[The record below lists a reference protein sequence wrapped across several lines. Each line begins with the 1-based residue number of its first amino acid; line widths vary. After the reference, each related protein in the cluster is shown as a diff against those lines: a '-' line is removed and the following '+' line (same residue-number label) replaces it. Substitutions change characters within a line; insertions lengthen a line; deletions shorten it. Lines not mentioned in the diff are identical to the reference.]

1 MVDNIIDELT
11 WRGLIQQSTD
21 IDEMREC
28 LADGPVTLYCG
39 FDPTGPSL
47 HAGHL
52 IPLLLLRRFQKAG
65 HRPIVLAG
73 GATGLIGDP
82 RDVGERVMNSEDTV
96 AEWAE
101 RIKNQLERFVTFDD
115 SPTGAIVENNMNW
128 VGKLSAIDFL
138 RNIGKNFSLNTML
151 TRDTVKRRL
160 ESDGISYTEFSYMLL
175 QANDFVE
182 LQRKYNCQIQV
193 GGSDQWGNI
202 VAGIDLNRRL
212 DNKKVHGI
220 TVPLVTSSDG
230 KKFGKSTGGGSL
242 WLDPEMTSPYKWY
255 QYFLNTNDADVIKY
269 LRWFT
274 FLTKEE
280 LDELQEEVDTNPAR
294 RVAQRRL
301 ADEMTTLV
309 HGEAATQAVK
319 DASAALFG
327 RGDLHGLDVATLGA
341 ALQEAGSVELNST
354 DPITIIDLL
363 VESGLCKSRGEARRT
378 IREGG
383 ANVNN
388 ERITDEEWTPS
399 EEDLLPGKWLVVR
412 RGKKNMRGVQL
423 TD

>member
-1 MVDNIIDELT
+1 MENIIDELM

-21 IDEMREC
+21 IDEMR
-28 LADGPVTLYCG
+28 AAINDGPITLYCG

-82 RDVGERVMNSEDTV
+82 REVGERVMNSEDTV
-96 AEWAE
+96 ADWAE
-101 RIKNQLERFVTFDD
+101 RIKGQLERFVTFDD
-115 SPTGAIVENNMNW
+115 SATGAIVENNMHW
-128 VGKLSAIDFL
+128 VGEMSAIDFL
-138 RNIGKNFSLNTML
+138 RGLGKNFSLNTML
-151 TRDTVKRRL
+151 SRETVKRRL
-160 ESDGISYTEFSYMLL
+160 ETDGISYTEFSYMIL
-175 QANDFVE
+175 QANDFAE
-182 LQRKYNCQIQV
+182 LNRRYGCTLQV

-202 VAGIDLNRRL
+202 VAGIDLNRRV
-212 DNKKVHGI
+212 NNSKVHGI

-280 LDELQEEVDTNPAR
+280 LDELAAEVESNPGAR
-294 RVAQRRL
+294 QAQRRL
-301 ADEMTTLV
+301 ADEMTTLSLI
-309 HGEAATQAVK
+309 H
-319 DASAALFG
+319 
-327 RGDLHGLDVATLGA
+327 
-341 ALQEAGSVELNST
+341 
-354 DPITIIDLL
+354 I
-363 VESGLCKSRGEARRT
+363 
-378 IREGG
+378 
-383 ANVNN
+383 
-388 ERITDEEWTPS
+388 
-399 EEDLLPGKWLVVR
+399 
-412 RGKKNMRGVQL
+412 
-423 TD
+423 

>member
-1 MVDNIIDELT
+1 MENIIDELM

-21 IDEMREC
+21 IDEMR
-28 LADGPVTLYCG
+28 AAINDGPITLYCG

-82 RDVGERVMNSEDTV
+82 REVGERVMNSEDTV
-96 AEWAE
+96 ADWAE
-101 RIKNQLERFVTFDD
+101 RIKGQLERFVTFDD
-115 SPTGAIVENNMNW
+115 SATGAIVENNMHW
-128 VGKLSAIDFL
+128 VGEMSAIDFL
-138 RNIGKNFSLNTML
+138 RGLGKNFSLNTML
-151 TRDTVKRRL
+151 SRETVKRRL
-160 ESDGISYTEFSYMLL
+160 ETDGISYTEFSYMIL
-175 QANDFVE
+175 QANDFAE
-182 LQRKYNCQIQV
+182 LNRRYGCTLQV

-202 VAGIDLNRRL
+202 VAGIDLNRRV
-212 DNKKVHGI
+212 NNSKVHGI

-280 LDELQEEVDTNPAR
+280 LDELAAEVESNPGAR
-294 RVAQRRL
+294 QAQRRL

-309 HGEAATQAVK
+309 HGEDVTAAVK
-319 DASAALFG
+319 AASAALFG
-327 RGDLHGLDVATLGA
+327 KGDLRALDANTLGA
-341 ALQEAGSVELNST
+341 ALQEAGSIEINK
-354 DPITIIDLL
+354 DMNPTIIDLM
-363 VESGLCKSRGEARRT
+363 VETLSL
-378 IREGG
+378 IH
-383 ANVNN
+383 
-388 ERITDEEWTPS
+388 I
-399 EEDLLPGKWLVVR
+399 
-412 RGKKNMRGVQL
+412 
-423 TD
+423 

>member
-1 MVDNIIDELT
+1 MENIIDELM

-21 IDEMREC
+21 IDEMR
-28 LADGPVTLYCG
+28 AAINDGPITLYCG

-82 RDVGERVMNSEDTV
+82 REVGERVMNSEDTV
-96 AEWAE
+96 ADWAE
-101 RIKNQLERFVTFDD
+101 RIKGQLERFVTFDD
-115 SPTGAIVENNMNW
+115 SATGAIVENNMHW
-128 VGKLSAIDFL
+128 VGEMSAIDFL
-138 RNIGKNFSLNTML
+138 RGLGKNFSLNTML
-151 TRDTVKRRL
+151 SRETVKRRL
-160 ESDGISYTEFSYMLL
+160 ETDGISYTEFSYMIL
-175 QANDFVE
+175 QANDFAE
-182 LQRKYNCQIQV
+182 LNRRYGCTLQV

-202 VAGIDLNRRL
+202 VAGIDLNRRV
-212 DNKKVHGI
+212 NNSKVHGI

-280 LDELQEEVDTNPAR
+280 LDELAAEVESNPGAR
-294 RVAQRRL
+294 QAQRRL

-309 HGEAATQAVK
+309 HGEDVTAAVK
-319 DASAALFG
+319 AASAALFG
-327 RGDLHGLDVATLGA
+327 KGDLRALDANTLGA
-341 ALQEAGSVELNST
+341 ALQEAGSIEINK
-354 DPITIIDLL
+354 DMNPTIIDLM
-363 VESGLCKSRGEARRT
+363 VETGLCKSKGEARRT
-378 IREGG
+378 LKEGG
-383 ANVNN
+383 CSVNN
-388 ERITDEEWTPS
+388 ERITDEAWIPGA
-399 EEDLLPGKWLVVR
+399 DLLPGNWLLVR
-412 RGKKNMRGVQL
+412 RGKKNMRGVHIN
-423 TD
+423 

>member
-1 MVDNIIDELT
+1 MENIIDELM

-21 IDEMREC
+21 IDEMR
-28 LADGPVTLYCG
+28 AAINDGPITLYCG

-82 RDVGERVMNSEDTV
+82 REVGERVMNSEDTV
-96 AEWAE
+96 ADWAE
-101 RIKNQLERFVTFDD
+101 RIKGQLERFVTLDD
-115 SPTGAIVENNMNW
+115 SATGAIVENNMHW
-128 VGKLSAIDFL
+128 VGEMSAIDFL
-138 RNIGKNFSLNTML
+138 RGLGKNFSLNTML
-151 TRDTVKRRL
+151 SRETVKRRL
-160 ESDGISYTEFSYMLL
+160 ETDGISYTEFSYMIL
-175 QANDFVE
+175 QANDFAE
-182 LQRKYNCQIQV
+182 LNRRYGCTLQV

-202 VAGIDLNRRL
+202 VAGIDLNRRV
-212 DNKKVHGI
+212 NNSKVHGI

-280 LDELQEEVDTNPAR
+280 LDELAAEVESNPGAR
-294 RVAQRRL
+294 QAQRRL

-309 HGEAATQAVK
+309 HGEDVTAAVK
-319 DASAALFG
+319 AASAALFG
-327 RGDLHGLDVATLGA
+327 KGDLRALDANTLGA
-341 ALQEAGSVELNST
+341 ALQEAGSIEINK
-354 DPITIIDLL
+354 DMNPTIIDLM
-363 VESGLCKSRGEARRT
+363 VETGLCKSKGEARRT
-378 IREGG
+378 LKEGG
-383 ANVNN
+383 CSVNN
-388 ERITDEEWTPS
+388 ERITDEAWIPAGA
-399 EEDLLPGKWLVVR
+399 DLLPGNWLLVR
-412 RGKKNMRGVQL
+412 RGKKNMRGVHIN
-423 TD
+423 

>member
-21 IDEMREC
+21 LDEMREC
-28 LADGPVTLYCG
+28 LSGGPVTLYCG

-82 RDVGERVMNSEDTV
+82 REVGERVMNSEDTV

-101 RIKNQLERFVTFDD
+101 RIKSQLERFVTFDD

-151 TRDTVKRRL
+151 ARETVKRRL

-182 LQRKYNCQIQV
+182 LQRKYDCQIQI

-212 DNKKVHGI
+212 NDKKVHGM

-280 LDELQEEVDTNPAR
+280 LDELQKEVDENPAR
-294 RVAQRRL
+294 RVAQRVL

-309 HGEAATQAVK
+309 HGADATQAVK
-319 DASAALFG
+319 DASAALFD
-327 RGDLHGLDVATLGA
+327 RGELRGLDAATLGA
-341 ALQEAGSVELNST
+341 ALTEAGAVELHNTSEL
-354 DPITIIDLL
+354 TIVDLL

-383 ANVNN
+383 VNVNN
-388 ERITDEEWTPS
+388 ERIADENWTPAQS
-399 EEDLLPGKWLVVR
+399 ELLPGNWLVVR

-423 TD
+423 V

>member
-1 MVDNIIDELT
+1 MENIIDELM

-21 IDEMREC
+21 IDEMR
-28 LADGPVTLYCG
+28 AAINDGPITLYCG

-82 RDVGERVMNSEDTV
+82 REVGERVMNSEDTV
-96 AEWAE
+96 ADWAE
-101 RIKNQLERFVTFDD
+101 RIKGQLERFVTFDD
-115 SPTGAIVENNMNW
+115 SATGAIVENNMHW
-128 VGKLSAIDFL
+128 VGEMSAIDFL
-138 RNIGKNFSLNTML
+138 RGLGKNFSLNTML
-151 TRDTVKRRL
+151 SRETVKRRL
-160 ESDGISYTEFSYMLL
+160 ETDGISYTEFSYMIL
-175 QANDFVE
+175 QANDFAE
-182 LQRKYNCQIQV
+182 LNRRYGCTLQV

-202 VAGIDLNRRL
+202 VAGIDLNRRV
-212 DNKKVHGI
+212 NNSKVHGI

-280 LDELQEEVDTNPAR
+280 LDELAAEVESNPGAR
-294 RVAQRRL
+294 QAQRRL

-309 HGEAATQAVK
+309 HGEDVTAAVK
-319 DASAALFG
+319 AASAALFG
-327 RGDLHGLDVATLGA
+327 KGDLRALDANTLGA
-341 ALQEAGSVELNST
+341 ALQEAGSIEINK
-354 DPITIIDLL
+354 DMNPTIIDLM
-363 VESGLCKSRGEARRT
+363 VETGLCKSKGEARRT
-378 IREGG
+378 LKEGG
-383 ANVNN
+383 
-388 ERITDEEWTPS
+388 
-399 EEDLLPGKWLVVR
+399 
-412 RGKKNMRGVQL
+412 
-423 TD
+423 